1 MCQYV
6 MCLMVVSC
14 DCHVTI
20 SYTVENA
27 YLEEKEDACN
37 AIGEIARNLG
47 LV

>member
-1 MCQYV
+1 
-6 MCLMVVSC
+6 MVVSY
-14 DCHVTI
+14 DCHVT